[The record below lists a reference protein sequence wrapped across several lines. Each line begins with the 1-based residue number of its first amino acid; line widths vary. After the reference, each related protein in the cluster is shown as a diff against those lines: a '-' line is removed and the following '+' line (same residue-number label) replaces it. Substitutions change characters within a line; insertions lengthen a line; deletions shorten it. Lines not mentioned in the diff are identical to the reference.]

1 MKFRLSALLLGFVL
15 LFACQSKPKLSITK
29 EAWGT
34 TDNKE
39 VSLYTLTNANGM
51 VVKITNFGGIITK
64 ILVPDRNGKIEDI
77 VLGFDSLKQYT
88 KEEYQKACP
97 YFGALIG
104 RYGNRIEKGK
114 FKLDGVEYTLATNNA
129 PNHLHG
135 GNKGF
140 DKVVWD
146 AAELSGPDSVGLA
159 LTYLSMDMEE
169 GYPGKLTSKVT
180 YVLTNNNELK
190 LYYQAETDKPTII
203 NLTHHSYFNL
213 SACKEDILS
222 HELTIFADSIT
233 PVDSTLIPT
242 GAIASVKGTPFDF
255 TTSHKIGERI
265 SEVKGGYD
273 HNFKLKR
280 EGAGLSLACQVSDS
294 ASGRIME
301 VLTTEPGIQFYSGNF
316 LNGSLTNSNGAVL
329 KQHYGL
335 CLEAQHYPDSPNRPN
350 FPSVVLKPGEKY
362 AQLTVYKFSTK

>member
-129 PNHLHG
+129 PKHRHG
-135 GNKGF
+135 LG
-140 DKVVWD
+140 
-146 AAELSGPDSVGLA
+146 
-159 LTYLSMDMEE
+159 
-169 GYPGKLTSKVT
+169 
-180 YVLTNNNELK
+180 
-190 LYYQAETDKPTII
+190 ET
-203 NLTHHSYFNL
+203 
-213 SACKEDILS
+213 
-222 HELTIFADSIT
+222 
-233 PVDSTLIPT
+233 
-242 GAIASVKGTPFDF
+242 
-255 TTSHKIGERI
+255 
-265 SEVKGGYD
+265 
-273 HNFKLKR
+273 
-280 EGAGLSLACQVSDS
+280 
-294 ASGRIME
+294 
-301 VLTTEPGIQFYSGNF
+301 
-316 LNGSLTNSNGAVL
+316 
-329 KQHYGL
+329 
-335 CLEAQHYPDSPNRPN
+335 
-350 FPSVVLKPGEKY
+350 
-362 AQLTVYKFSTK
+362 